1 MKTTMMTK
9 SPNFPTILQMTK
21 FVTFSITST
30 QEKAYQLLLIISLY
44 ILSISNNQFY
54 TKALLDLNT
63 QSSINHQLPSVGN
76 LHQFSQ
82 LLEILPVMVSV

>member
-1 MKTTMMTK
+1 MTMMTK

-30 QEKAYQLLLIISLY
+30 QERANQLLLIISLY
-44 ILSISNNQFY
+44 ILFISNNQFY
-54 TKALLDLNT
+54 TKALLDHNT
-63 QSSINHQLPSVGN
+63 QSNINHQLHSVGN

-82 LLEILPVMVSV
+82 LQGILPAMVSV